1 MEEENEELVEQF
13 RKILEELETLFR
25 TVQGY
30 DDTLSKVNGAEV
42 TEAEKNTLKRNRD
55 IILRK
60 IGMF

>member
-1 MEEENEELVEQF
+1 MLLSKKSKLTPLQ
-13 RKILEELETLFR
+13 EELETLFR

-30 DDTLSKVNGAEV
+30 NDTLSKVNGAEV

>member
-1 MEEENEELVEQF
+1 MLLSKKSKLTPLQ
-13 RKILEELETLFR
+13 EELETLFI

-30 DDTLSKVNGAEV
+30 NDTLSKVNGAEV

>member
-1 MEEENEELVEQF
+1 MLLSKKSKLTPLQ
-13 RKILEELETLFR
+13 EELETLFR

-60 IGMF
+60 SGMF

>member
-1 MEEENEELVEQF
+1 MLLSKKSKLTPLQ
-13 RKILEELETLFR
+13 EELETLFI

>member
-1 MEEENEELVEQF
+1 MLLSKKSKLTPLQ
-13 RKILEELETLFR
+13 EELETLFR

>member
-1 MEEENEELVEQF
+1 MLLSKKSKLTPLQ
-13 RKILEELETLFR
+13 EELETLFR

-55 IILRK
+55 IILQK